1 MNKVTIQMGRLN
13 WLVPGRSAGWSF
25 SVKKQHKPLRLC
37 QSYNCRILCNFFSF
51 IQTKGVG
58 LNPH

>member
-1 MNKVTIQMGRLN
+1 MGRLN

-37 QSYNCRILCNFFSF
+37 QSYNCRILCNFFLSYRQKVLDL
-51 IQTKGVG
+51 IPINVS
-58 LNPH
+58 